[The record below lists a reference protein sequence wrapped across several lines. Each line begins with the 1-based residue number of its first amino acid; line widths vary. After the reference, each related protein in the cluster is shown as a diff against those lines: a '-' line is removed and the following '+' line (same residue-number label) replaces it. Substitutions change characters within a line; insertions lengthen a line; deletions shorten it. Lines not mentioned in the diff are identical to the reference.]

1 MGYYD
6 YDRTNIRLCDGTGKV
21 WRFETNGKTPD
32 LIGHEYIIKG
42 VKGVLLNTG
51 FCQEDFHYAGVPGF
65 KRKEPIPKG
74 TEVEVICYWF
84 NFYGVYFRVEY
95 NNHYYDIGIKDI
107 KLVKK
112 EQ

>member
-1 MGYYD
+1 MRYCD
-6 YDRTNIRLCDGTGKV
+6 YDKTNIRLCDGAGKV
-21 WRFETNGKTPD
+21 WWFETNGKSPD
-32 LIGHEYIIKG
+32 LIGHKYIIKG

-51 FCQEDFHYAGVPGF
+51 FCQEDFHYAGNPNF

-95 NNHYYDIGIKDI
+95 NNRYYDIDTSDI
-107 KLVKK
+107 KLVRK
-112 EQ
+112 EE

>member
-21 WRFETNGKTPD
+21 WWFETNGKSPD
-32 LIGHEYIIKG
+32 LIDHEYIIKG